1 MDLKS
6 LPTDERG
13 AQYAPYLPALPTSG
27 IKSVARLHFDSMADF
42 AAVVPEHD
50 PEGDR
55 HCGHAW
61 ERGSNMVSFSLT
73 KTMTEAL
80 KLAREGWEEGAER
93 ARPLLEKIKTA
104 RPVRKTLSRWDVAGA
119 VPSVPR
125 YLAGNPMHMKTQA
138 MSASNRQPV
147 LTIVSNWSTPAVVNA
162 KVFEASAVAAAAI
175 CDRLEDAGFRV
186 EIIAGRRCAS
196 EVGGE
201 KGHIAETFARI
212 KAAEDSLDLA
222 RLAFG
227 LGHPSALRRLSFAI
241 CSMHPAMRDATIW
254 GQGYASSF
262 DKAERPPGTYSMP
275 ANAGVEAKCGT
286 DPLKTFDY
294 VLAHLKKQGCPGLE
308 D

>member
-1 MDLKS
+1 MNVRD

-13 AQYAPYLPALPTSG
+13 AQYAPYLPALSG
-27 IKSVARLHFDSMADF
+27 KAESVARLHFDNMAAF
-42 AAVVPEHD
+42 AEAVPEHD
-50 PEGDR
+50 PGRNR
-55 HCGHAW
+55 HCGGAW
-61 ERGSNMVSFSLT
+61 EQGSSTVMFTLT
-73 KTMTEAL
+73 KGMAEAL
-80 KLAREGWEEGAER
+80 TLARNGWEEGAER

-147 LTIVSNWSTPAVVNA
+147 LTIVSNWSTPAHVDA
-162 KVFEASAVAAAAI
+162 KVFESSAVAAAAI

-186 EIIAGRRCAS
+186 EIIAGRRCSSALD
-196 EVGGE
+196 GE
-201 KGHIAETFARI
+201 AGHVAETFAKI

-241 CSMHPAMRDATIW
+241 CSMHPDMKKATIY

-275 ANAGVEAKCGT
+275 ANKGVEAACGT

-294 VLAHLKKQGCPGLE
+294 VLKHLKGQGCPGLE